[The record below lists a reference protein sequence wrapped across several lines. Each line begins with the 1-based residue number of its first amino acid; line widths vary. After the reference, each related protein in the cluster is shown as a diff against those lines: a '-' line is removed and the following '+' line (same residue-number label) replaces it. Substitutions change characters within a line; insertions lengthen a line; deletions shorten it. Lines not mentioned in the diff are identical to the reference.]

1 MAAGGMSVNDVYLLM
16 QFAIKKAQNGDLKP
30 SDFNRVI
37 NVGMRSWIAWILG
50 NFQTYQPGRPIARV
64 ELGNNSVVRQRLT
77 PTIYG
82 YILDIN
88 AATGVSPYPHDYLQT
103 DTMYSIYGFKRIRY
117 AENNQL
123 DSYYNSVID
132 PIATNPIYLIEDDN
146 FQFYPTTQ
154 WQAKLRYVR
163 DPQDI
168 VWRYTEDIHGRPL
181 YDPIT
186 SVDPIFDNLTM
197 MEIIVRALALVGVNL
212 QLNVV
217 IGYSNEIKNQG
228 Q

>member
-1 MAAGGMSVNDVYLLM
+1 MPAGGMTVDEVYTLM
-16 QFAIKKAQNGDLKP
+16 KYVINKTQNGDLPP
-30 SDFNRVI
+30 SKFNSVI

-50 NFQTYQPGRPIARV
+50 NFQTYQPGRPISRV

-82 YILDIN
+82 YILPIDSQGI
-88 AATGVSPYPHDYLQT
+88 SPYPHDYLQT
-103 DTMYSIYGFKRIRY
+103 DTMYSFYGYKRIRY

-123 DSYYNSVID
+123 DSYYNSTID

-146 FQFYPTTQ
+146 FQFYPTTL

-168 VWRYTEDIHGRPL
+168 IWGYTLDSKNRPV
-181 YDPIT
+181 YNPAT
-186 SVDPIFDNLTM
+186 STDPIFDNLTM
-197 MEIIVRALALVGVNL
+197 LEIIVRALALVGVNL
-212 QLNVV
+212 QLGVV
-217 IGYSNEIKNQG
+217 MQYAEQIKQG
-228 Q
+228 GQ

>member
-1 MAAGGMSVNDVYLLM
+1 MTVDEVYSIM
-16 QFAIKKAQNGDLKP
+16 KFAVKKNQNGSLP
-30 SDFNRVI
+30 PARFNEVI

-82 YILDIN
+82 YILNVDSQ
-88 AATGVSPYPHDYLQT
+88 GVSPYPHDYLQT
-103 DTMYSIYGFKRIRY
+103 DTMYSIYGYKRIRY

-123 DSYYNSVID
+123 DSYYNSTID
-132 PIATNPIYLIEDDN
+132 PIASNPIYLIEDDN
-146 FQFYPTTQ
+146 FQFYPTTV

-168 VWRYTEDIHGRPL
+168 KWGYTLDSNDRPV
-181 YDPIT
+181 YNPAT
-186 SVDPIFDNLTM
+186 SVDPIFDNLVM
-197 MEIIVRALALVGVNL
+197 MEIICRSLQLVGVNL
-212 QLNVV
+212 QLGVV
-217 IGYSNEIKNQG
+217 IQYSQEIKNQG